1 MNGQRRKRRLS
12 GSLVARMEAISKPAM
27 PNWEDQIG
35 EASCLLRRG
44 KKWWRGEKKRA
55 RGAKQLLCLSQP
67 RPPPPLEAIFCALEE
82 NIRVG
87 QKLMPVFP
95 ISKEGITKR
104 SFIADN
110 WDEEANG
117 IFVVLINK
125 NILF

>member
-1 MNGQRRKRRLS
+1 M
-12 GSLVARMEAISKPAM
+12 VARGKETSK
-27 PNWEDQIG
+27 
-35 EASCLLRRG
+35 RG
-44 KKWWRGEKKRA
+44 QA
-55 RGAKQLLCLSQP
+55 APLSLSTP
-67 RPPPPLEAIFCALEE
+67 PPPPLEAIFCALEE